1 MKIIGIIPARYASTR
16 FPGKPLVEIN
26 GKTMISR
33 VYGQAML
40 AKLDKVV
47 VATDDERIYTHINE
61 IGGEA
66 VVTSSTHTN
75 GTERCCEVL
84 DRLEEEFD
92 VAINIQGDE
101 PYIHPE
107 QISQLAGLF
116 KNEEVQIGTLIKTIE
131 DTADLSNP
139 DSIKK
144 VVVDQNMDAVY
155 FSRSPIPFLQGV
167 KPDKWLEHSTYYKHI
182 GIYGYRSHVL
192 REIVKLA
199 PSPLEKAESL
209 EQLRWLENGYN
220 IRTGVTGHESPS
232 VDVPEDLDQFKGMD

>member
-1 MKIIGIIPARYASTR
+1 M
-16 FPGKPLVEIN
+16 
-26 GKTMISR
+26 
-33 VYGQAML
+33 
-40 AKLDKVV
+40 
-47 VATDDERIYTHINE
+47 
-61 IGGEA
+61 
-66 VVTSSTHTN
+66 
-75 GTERCCEVL
+75 
-84 DRLEEEFD
+84 
-92 VAINIQGDE
+92 
-101 PYIHPE
+101 
-107 QISQLAGLF
+107 
-116 KNEEVQIGTLIKTIE
+116 QIGTLIKTIE

-209 EQLRWLENGYN
+209 EQLRWLENGYK
-220 IRTGVTGHESPS
+220 IRVGVTGHESPS
-232 VDVPEDLDQFKGMD
+232 VDVPEDLDQFNGMG